1 VPGCPPRRQ
10 DAIAAPRGPRESGSQ
25 QACGFHFHLTRA
37 TGTGADVRQP
47 WLRGRIAA
55 SMKSKLVRGGGRRE
69 IEEEM
74 AVEEEVIRFPI

>member
-1 VPGCPPRRQ
+1 
-10 DAIAAPRGPRESGSQ
+10 
-25 QACGFHFHLTRA
+25 
-37 TGTGADVRQP
+37 VRQP

-74 AVEEEVIRFPI
+74 TVEEEVIRFPI